1 MKEKRLKK
9 GAKEAACSKKEFE
22 TIVVQQLSAEVSGKA
37 QKYSRI
43 GAREFVSFEEFG
55 ELTIQNIKD
64 ACMKHFGINDGKM
77 TCDVLAGEQGPSCTS
92 VKQLPSFKVIHVRFV
107 DEEAVVEIPV
117 STDEQYLAEP
127 PSKKTKPQR
136 VGSPPMNHTS
146 ARIASAASPQYLA
159 EPPSKKTKPQRVGSP
174 PMNHTSARIASAAS
188 PNKFIPRSLS
198 VVDMIKLGKVISK
211 KTTSVQIYA
220 FDMKDMSWS
229 ETPIVAE
236 FTIEPQPFGVG
247 GLGPTNYCPG
257 LRGTARRLPGDCPE
271 S

>member
-22 TIVVQQLSAEVSGKA
+22 TIVVQRLSAEVSGKA
-37 QKYSRI
+37 QKYSRV

-117 STDEQYLAEP
+117 STGEQYLAEP
-127 PSKKTKPQR
+127 PS
-136 VGSPPMNHTS
+136 
-146 ARIASAASPQYLA
+146 
-159 EPPSKKTKPQRVGSP
+159 
-174 PMNHTSARIASAAS
+174 
-188 PNKFIPRSLS
+188 
-198 VVDMIKLGKVISK
+198 KLGKVISK

-247 GLGPTNYCPG
+247 GFRKSFKAVSHHKKFEASTWVIKKY
-257 LRGTARRLPGDCPE
+257 LPKVNFDQ
-271 S
+271 

>member
-1 MKEKRLKK
+1 MSDWKKFQERMKETRLKK

-22 TIVVQQLSAEVSGKA
+22 TIVVQRLSAEVSGKA
-37 QKYSRI
+37 QKYSRV
-43 GAREFVSFEEFG
+43 GAREFVSFEEFE

-107 DEEAVVEIPV
+107 DEEAVVEIPL
-117 STDEQYLAEP
+117 STGEQYLAEP
-127 PSKKTKPQR
+127 PSKKRKPQR

-146 ARIASAASPQYLA
+146 ARIASAASP
-159 EPPSKKTKPQRVGSP
+159 S
-174 PMNHTSARIASAAS
+174 
-188 PNKFIPRSLS
+188 KFIPRSLS

-220 FDMKDMSWS
+220 FDMKDVSWS

-236 FTIEPQPFGVG
+236 FTIEPRPFGVG
-247 GLGPTNYCPG
+247 GFRKAFKAVSHHKKFKASTWVIKKY
-257 LRGTARRLPGDCPE
+257 LPKVNFDQ
-271 S
+271 

>member
-22 TIVVQQLSAEVSGKA
+22 TIVVQRLSAEVSGKA
-37 QKYSRI
+37 QKYSRV

-117 STDEQYLAEP
+117 STGEQYLAEP
-127 PSKKTKPQR
+127 PSKKRKPQR

-146 ARIASAASPQYLA
+146 ARIASAASP
-159 EPPSKKTKPQRVGSP
+159 SKFV
-174 PMNHTSARIASAAS
+174 
-188 PNKFIPRSLS
+188 PRSLS
-198 VVDMIKLGKVISK
+198 VMDMIKLGKVISK

-229 ETPIVAE
+229 ETLIVAE

-247 GLGPTNYCPG
+247 GFRKAFKAVSPHKKFEASTWVIKKY
-257 LRGTARRLPGDCPE
+257 LPKVNFDQ
-271 S
+271 

>member
-1 MKEKRLKK
+1 MSDWKKFQQRMKEKRLKK

-22 TIVVQQLSAEVSGKA
+22 TIVVQRLSAEVSGKA
-37 QKYSRI
+37 QKYSRV

-77 TCDVLAGEQGPSCTS
+77 TCDVLAGEQGPSCAS

-117 STDEQYLAEP
+117 FTGEQYLAEP
-127 PSKKTKPQR
+127 PSKKRKPQR

-146 ARIASAASPQYLA
+146 ARIASAASP
-159 EPPSKKTKPQRVGSP
+159 SKFV
-174 PMNHTSARIASAAS
+174 
-188 PNKFIPRSLS
+188 PRSLS

-247 GLGPTNYCPG
+247 GFRKAFKAVSHHKKFEASTWVIKKY
-257 LRGTARRLPGDCPE
+257 LPKVNFDQ
-271 S
+271 

>member
-1 MKEKRLKK
+1 MSEWKKFQERMKEKRLKK

-22 TIVVQQLSAEVSGKA
+22 TIVVQRLSAEVSGKA
-37 QKYSRI
+37 QKYSRV

-64 ACMKHFGINDGKM
+64 ACVKHFGINDGKM

-117 STDEQYLAEP
+117 STGEQYLAEP
-127 PSKKTKPQR
+127 PSKKRKPQR

-146 ARIASAASPQYLA
+146 ARIASAASP
-159 EPPSKKTKPQRVGSP
+159 S
-174 PMNHTSARIASAAS
+174 
-188 PNKFIPRSLS
+188 KFIPRSLS

-247 GLGPTNYCPG
+247 GFRKAFKAVSHHKKFKASTWVIKKY
-257 LRGTARRLPGDCPE
+257 LPKVNVDQ
-271 S
+271 